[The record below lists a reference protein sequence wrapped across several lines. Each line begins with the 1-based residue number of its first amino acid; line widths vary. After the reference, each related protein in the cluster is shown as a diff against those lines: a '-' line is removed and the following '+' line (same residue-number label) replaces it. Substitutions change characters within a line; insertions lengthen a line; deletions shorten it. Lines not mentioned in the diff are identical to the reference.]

1 MAKTR
6 LAVEFPTFGKSIAVY
21 LLEKRME
28 TRFIQAHRE
37 ARWALGLTLLYLLAW
52 SLAAYLPD
60 SESGITGLPHWFE
73 MACLLVPLLFTGLC
87 WLMVRG
93 VFRDISLE
101 DGDAN

>member
-1 MAKTR
+1 MAKPR

-21 LLEKRME
+21 LLEKRMD

-60 SESGITGLPHWFE
+60 SASGITGLPHWFE
-73 MACLLVPLLFTGLC
+73 MACLLVPLLFIGLC

-101 DGDAN
+101 DSDAN